1 MKKNLDNKSLL
12 KYSRQIILKD
22 VGVIGQE
29 KIINS
34 KVLVVGAG
42 GLGSP
47 VIDLLARAGVG
58 QIGVIEFDKISISN
72 IHRQTLYTSRDINK
86 NKSQI
91 LKRQLKLI
99 NNKIKLKIY
108 NEKASDKNLTKVLP
122 KFDIIVDGSDNFRT
136 KFLLNKY
143 SIKHKKKLVVGAI
156 SKFDGHIF
164 CFDFKNKKIPCL
176 ECFYQSLPSDE
187 ILNCEAE
194 GILGPT
200 ANIIGALQAN
210 EVLKMILG
218 LNGVIKS
225 SILIFDLLNLT
236 LRKVNFKKRKDCSC
250 SKK

>member
-1 MKKNLDNKSLL
+1 MFFFTFY
-12 KYSRQIILKD
+12 KY
-22 VGVIGQE
+22 
-29 KIINS
+29 
-34 KVLVVGAG
+34 
-42 GLGSP
+42 
-47 VIDLLARAGVG
+47 
-58 QIGVIEFDKISISN
+58 
-72 IHRQTLYTSRDINK
+72 
-86 NKSQI
+86 
-91 LKRQLKLI
+91 LKLI
-99 NNKIKLKIY
+99 NNNIKLNIY
-108 NEKASDKNLTKVLP
+108 NERASDRNLIKILP
-122 KFDIIVDGSDNFRT
+122 KFDVIVDGSDNFHT

-143 SIKHKKKLVVGAI
+143 SLKYKKKLVVGAI